1 MKNKQYLLDTNTL
14 IEINAGTPSV
24 ISHLLAVGAESCCMS
39 VISLYELYYGAHY
52 AKRIKTEY
60 YEREMKMIHKL
71 LEQFHVLG
79 LPENGGEYA
88 ELKNVLR
95 ETGLLIDEF
104 DILIAGQALTEGL
117 TIVTDNLKHFN
128 RIPNLT
134 IENWMER

>member
-24 ISHLLAVGAESCCMS
+24 IKHLLAVGAERCCMS

-52 AKRIKTEY
+52 AKRIKKDY
-60 YEREMKMIHKL
+60 YEKEMRMIHKL
-71 LEQFHVLG
+71 LEQFQVLG

-95 ETGLLIDEF
+95 ESGSLIDEF
-104 DILIAGQALTEGL
+104 DMLIAGQALTEGL
-117 TIVTDNLKHFN
+117 TIVTDNTKHFN
-128 RIPNLT
+128 RIPGLAT
-134 IENWMER
+134 ENWMER

>member
-24 ISHLLAVGAESCCMS
+24 IAHLLAIGAESCCMS

-52 AKRIKTEY
+52 AKRIKKEY
-60 YEREMKMIHKL
+60 YEREMKMINKL
-71 LEQFHVLG
+71 LEQFRVLN

-95 ETGLLIDEF
+95 ETGALIDEF
-104 DILIAGQALTEGL
+104 DMLIAGQALTEGM
-117 TIVTDNLKHFN
+117 TVVTDNIKHFN
-128 RIPNLT
+128 RIPGLD

>member
-1 MKNKQYLLDTNTL
+1 MDTNTL

-104 DILIAGQALTEGL
+104 DMLIAGQALTEGL